1 MAKKKSTK
9 KTAKKAAKRK
19 AVTKNSKPRL
29 KPSFSPFE
37 IACIAKH
44 FLPPIELPKEWENVS
59 GVDLGHTI
67 GCPTRPFNG
76 VQQRQLDNADFR
88 SAWEVICDEAAF
100 RARTLLNAAA
110 GTDLRKSAFDRFL
123 AQAAIKDQELL
134 KEVLDKWLD
143 VFAKKSKGQAKVA
156 LDQCL
161 KWILP
166 KVSAKNRRV
175 YYNVFLEKFPNL
187 SASSLDADK
196 FALVASLIVEFG
208 KGIRA
213 EATRRLQ
220 SRAGKRGAQRKA
232 KKRGN
237 GFS

>member
-175 YYNVFLEKFPNL
+175 YYNVFLEIYPE
-187 SASSLDADK
+187 SASSSLDAGK
-196 FALVASLIVEFG
+196 FTHVASLIVEFG
-208 KGIRA
+208 EEIRA
-213 EATRRLQ
+213 EATRLLQ